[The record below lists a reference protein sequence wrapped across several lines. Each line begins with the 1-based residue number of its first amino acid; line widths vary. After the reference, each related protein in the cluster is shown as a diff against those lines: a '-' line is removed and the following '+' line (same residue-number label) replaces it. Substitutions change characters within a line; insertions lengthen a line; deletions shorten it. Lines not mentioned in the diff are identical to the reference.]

1 MLKTSI
7 LIDPDNCRCIFQK
20 RRKYDQGKL
29 KEVYIIAYN
38 LIYAQRKEA
47 LNITASRDPT
57 ILGILYR
64 LLKYDARFSYLYET
78 RVRVEPKIRERD

>member
-7 LIDPDNCRCIFQK
+7 LIDPENCRCIFQK

-64 LLKYDARFSYLYET
+64 PLK
-78 RVRVEPKIRERD
+78 